1 MSSYSEKHSNV
12 PRGQIANSVDMA
24 NENKGSSLTQGLPD
38 SVSSKIPVRSQVQA
52 NTSLQAGR
60 PTLGSKYARVQQP
73 IAIKPT
79 PIAVL
84 PKTMKPSAVKFDV
97 NAKSSFHSD
106 MPLNINT
113 SKKWVLPPRPRP
125 GRKPTT
131 NVNEESLES
140 KNTVSI
146 QSSSSI
152 HQARNGT
159 KLTSTKKKGKCK
171 KDDTSIN
178 TEEHSPERAH
188 TSLYSPSLES
198 SNLID
203 LKVNFLVKLKE
214 QELIRNYIE
223 ILNNQ
228 IKELK
233 FVQNGVI
240 TFDVLNRDVIPE
252 SPRYMNVNTKASST
266 KAPSGHSQY
275 EQIEKIN
282 NLNDLNKF
290 LAYLTKS
297 SNIIH
302 SATKKVSGDRANYGN
317 LNSQIKYFLERRL
330 EYKSKAL
337 GLRRIENFE
346 GINSLDNFCMESNQH
361 AEPISTTTNSKNAI
375 TPLLLRPSY
384 LPSEQRFEPEVE
396 IMRQDE
402 SLGPQFELLDRLSI
416 KEDSDSGLPELDDI
430 PKSVDGPYFPK
441 KTGSSS
447 ICNLCSADPCICLVT
462 ETDFILSKK

>member
-1 MSSYSEKHSNV
+1 MT
-12 PRGQIANSVDMA
+12 NSVDTIK
-24 NENKGSSLTQGLPD
+24 ENKGTLLTQGLPD
-38 SVSSKIPVRSQVQA
+38 PVSSKTPVRPQAQA
-52 NTSLQAGR
+52 NMSFQSGR

-84 PKTMKPSAVKFDV
+84 PKPMKPSAVKFDV
-97 NAKSSFHSD
+97 NAKPSFNAEI
-106 MPLNINT
+106 PLNINT

-131 NVNEESLES
+131 NANDESLES
-140 KNTVSI
+140 KNTAFTQPNSN
-146 QSSSSI
+146 I

-171 KDDTSIN
+171 KDDTSVK
-178 TEEHSPERAH
+178 TEEHSPERTHA
-188 TSLYSPSLES
+188 SLYTPNLES

-203 LKVNFLVKLKE
+203 LKINFLVKLKE

-252 SPRYMNVNTKASST
+252 SPKYMNVNTKASSSRP
-266 KAPSGHSQY
+266 PSAHSHY
-275 EQIEKIN
+275 EQMEKIN

-302 SATKKVSGDRANYGN
+302 SATKKVSGDRANHGN
-317 LNSQIKYFLERRL
+317 LNSQIEYFLERRL
-330 EYKSKAL
+330 EYKSKGQEPRKMENL
-337 GLRRIENFE
+337 GGFH
-346 GINSLDNFCMESNQH
+346 SHDNFSVDANRYM
-361 AEPISTTTNSKNAI
+361 EPISTTTSSTNTI
-375 TPLLLRPSY
+375 TPDLLRPSY
-384 LPSEQRFEPEVE
+384 LPSEQRFEPEVD
-396 IMRQDE
+396 IMKQDE
-402 SLGPQFELLDRLSI
+402 SLGSQFELLDRLSI
-416 KEDSDSGLPELDDI
+416 REDSDPGLPELDDV
-430 PKSVDGPYFPK
+430 PKMVDSPYFLK

-447 ICNLCSADPCICLVT
+447 TCNLCSGDPCICLVT
-462 ETDFILSKK
+462 ETDFSLPKK

>member
-1 MSSYSEKHSNV
+1 MSSYSEKHSNL
-12 PRGQIANSVDMA
+12 PRGQSGNSVDTTKV
-24 NENKGSSLTQGLPD
+24 NKGSSSTQGLPD
-38 SVSSKIPVRSQVQA
+38 PVSSKTPVPPQVQA
-52 NTSLQAGR
+52 NMSFQSGR

-84 PKTMKPSAVKFDV
+84 PKPMKSSAVKFDV
-97 NAKSSFHSD
+97 NAKPSFDSE

-131 NVNEESLES
+131 NANEESLES
-140 KNTVSI
+140 KSAASPSPNSN
-146 QSSSSI
+146 I
-152 HQARNGT
+152 HSARNGT

-171 KDDTSIN
+171 KDDTSVK
-178 TEEHSPERAH
+178 TEEHSPERTH
-188 TSLYSPSLES
+188 SSLYTPNLES

-203 LKVNFLVKLKE
+203 LKINFLVKLKE

-252 SPRYMNVNTKASST
+252 SPKYMNVNTKASST
-266 KAPSGHSQY
+266 RPPSAHSHY
-275 EQIEKIN
+275 EQMEKIN

-302 SATKKVSGDRANYGN
+302 SATKKVSGDRANHGN
-317 LNSQIKYFLERRL
+317 LNSQIEYFLERRS
-330 EYKSKAL
+330 EYKSK
-337 GLRRIENFE
+337 GQEPRRMENLE
-346 GINSLDNFCMESNQH
+346 GFNSHDKFSVDSNRYMEPTS
-361 AEPISTTTNSKNAI
+361 TNSTNSAI
-375 TPLLLRPSY
+375 TPNSLRPSY
-384 LPSEQRFEPEVE
+384 SSCEQRFEPEVDV
-396 IMRQDE
+396 MKQDE

-416 KEDSDSGLPELDDI
+416 KEDSDPGIPELDDV
-430 PKSVDGPYFPK
+430 PKIVDSPYFPK

-447 ICNLCSADPCICLVT
+447 TCNLCSSDPCICLVT
-462 ETDFILSKK
+462 ETDFSSPKK